1 MNPVTKA
8 YFQLHVAV
16 FLFGFTAILGRFIQV
31 GELPTVWWRLLI
43 TCLSL
48 LLLPGVVKALREMP
62 RSLIIR
68 LAGIGVVVTSHWI
81 CFFGAVNYSN
91 VSVTLGVLATT
102 SFFTAFIE
110 PLVKKTRIKWYEV
123 ALGILVVPGM
133 YMIFRFTNEGYT
145 LGILMALASAFL
157 GALFSS
163 LNTQVVNRSS
173 PMAITF
179 VELGSGWVFIGLIA
193 PFYGKVFGHSSFVP
207 SLPDLGYLA
216 ILGLVCTTFAYV
228 LALNCLKHISAFT
241 SNLTINLEPVYGIIL
256 AWLIFQENKEVG
268 SGFYVGVGIILLAIF
283 LHPLIKRMVNSKKQ
297 IPNSNRY

>member
-1 MNPVTKA
+1 MNPVNRS
-8 YFQLHVAV
+8 YLQLHLAV

-31 GELPTVWWRLLI
+31 GEIATVWWRLLI

-48 LLLPGVVKALREMP
+48 LLLPGVVKALRAMP
-62 RSLIIR
+62 RKLIFQ
-68 LAGIGVVVTSHWI
+68 LAGIGVVVTTHWV

-123 ALGILVVPGM
+123 ALGLLVVPGM
-133 YMIFRFTNEGYT
+133 YMIFKFTNEGYT

-163 LNTQVVNRSS
+163 LNTQVVDKSS

-179 VELGSGWVFIGLIA
+179 VELGSGWVFVSLLA
-193 PFYGKVFGHSSFVP
+193 PFYGEVFGHASFLP
-207 SLPDLGYLA
+207 SWSDLGYLM

-228 LALNCLKHISAFT
+228 LALNCLKYISAFT

-256 AWLIFQENKEVG
+256 AWLIFQENEEVG
-268 SGFYVGVGIILLAIF
+268 SGFYLGVAIILLAIF
-283 LHPLIKRMVNSKKQ
+283 LHPLIRRWTADDKQ
-297 IPNSNRY
+297 